1 MCVGAMGWFRARI
14 GVGAGLALAALALNL
29 AVAFG
34 HHHFDTVAAV
44 GHSVAEHPSPPG
56 QADDDHDHHHAPA
69 AADPCLICPV
79 VTAAAIAADA
89 SALPARGA
97 TRVATAG
104 MALAVSAPPRGCTSF
119 EARAPPGA

>member
-14 GVGAGLALAALALNL
+14 RVGAWLALAALVLNL

-34 HHHFDTVAAV
+34 HHHFDAVAAV
-44 GHSVAEHPSPPG
+44 GHSVAEQASRSG
-56 QADDDHDHHHAPA
+56 QADDDHDHHQDPA

-89 SALPARGA
+89 PALPARDA
-97 TRVATAG
+97 TPVATAA
-104 MALAVSAPPRGCTSF
+104 MALALGAPPGCTSF